1 MMPRMNDL
9 SIEVV
14 ACFVGLVLVAL
25 FANIIFRRLR
35 FPCTIGLIFVG
46 LALFKVGG
54 MVPSLSILQTIRLT
68 PNFILYILLPTL
80 IFDAAI
86 NLDARELMRNI
97 VPIFLLAAP
106 GVLLATAVTGLLVA
120 KFTVLGLNA
129 AMLFGALIS
138 TTDTAAVIALF
149 NELNAPKRLAML
161 MDGESLFN
169 DATAIVTFDIIAAI
183 VAASLLL
190 PNPADAWS
198 ASTLLNI
205 PGKFLLVFF
214 GGALVGAAVG
224 WVLMQIIRFVNH
236 DPLIEVG
243 LTTVVAYA
251 AFIVANHY
259 VKVSG
264 VMAACGAGMV
274 VNYYGRRFIKENM
287 LVAIRRFWGF
297 AAFMANSV
305 IFLMLG
311 MTEASLIKDL
321 GRLYTVAGAIGVAL
335 VAVLVS
341 RALIL
346 TLTAL
351 GYNPFV
357 KPEQKLNKPTLFI
370 MWWGG
375 LRGALP
381 IALALSIS
389 PLLIS
394 PAERSLV
401 IQLTLAVI
409 LFTMLVQGTT
419 LKRFLIRFGMLDAP
433 ASPPQE

>member
-1 MMPRMNDL
+1 
-9 SIEVV
+9 
-14 ACFVGLVLVAL
+14 
-25 FANIIFRRLR
+25 
-35 FPCTIGLIFVG
+35 
-46 LALFKVGG
+46 
-54 MVPSLSILQTIRLT
+54 
-68 PNFILYILLPTL
+68 
-80 IFDAAI
+80 
-86 NLDARELMRNI
+86 
-97 VPIFLLAAP
+97 
-106 GVLLATAVTGLLVA
+106 
-120 KFTVLGLNA
+120 
-129 AMLFGALIS
+129 
-138 TTDTAAVIALF
+138 
-149 NELNAPKRLAML
+149 
-161 MDGESLFN
+161 
-169 DATAIVTFDIIAAI
+169 
-183 VAASLLL
+183 
-190 PNPADAWS
+190 
-198 ASTLLNI
+198 
-205 PGKFLLVFF
+205 
-214 GGALVGAAVG
+214 
-224 WVLMQIIRFVNH
+224 
-236 DPLIEVG
+236 
-243 LTTVVAYA
+243 
-251 AFIVANHY
+251 
-259 VKVSG
+259 
-264 VMAACGAGMV
+264 MAACGAGMV